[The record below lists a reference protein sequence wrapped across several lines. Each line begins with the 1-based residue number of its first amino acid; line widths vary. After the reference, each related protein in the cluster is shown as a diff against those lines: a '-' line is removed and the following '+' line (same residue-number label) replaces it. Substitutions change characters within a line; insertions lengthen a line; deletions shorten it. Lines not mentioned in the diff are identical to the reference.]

1 MSSWE
6 TSDRKSRLPS
16 NWTALRNLV
25 LNRCGGRC
33 EVIKSNGKR
42 CWDKATDVDHIKRG
56 DNHDPS
62 NLQGI
67 CTWHHRRKT
76 ARESAEIRAEMNA
89 ILTRPPEKHPGLIN
103 APGVKPPN
111 KGF

>member
-6 TSDRKSRLPS
+6 TSDRKSRLPA
-16 NWTALRNLV
+16 NWTALRNATLR
-25 LNRCGGRC
+25 RCGGRC

-42 CWDKATDVDHIKRG
+42 CWDKATDVDHKVHG
-56 DNHDPS
+56 DNHDLS

-76 ARESAEIRAEMNA
+76 ARESVEARAELRA
-89 ILTRPPEKHPGLIN
+89 ILTRPPEKHPGLIS
-103 APGVKPPN
+103 APGIKPPN